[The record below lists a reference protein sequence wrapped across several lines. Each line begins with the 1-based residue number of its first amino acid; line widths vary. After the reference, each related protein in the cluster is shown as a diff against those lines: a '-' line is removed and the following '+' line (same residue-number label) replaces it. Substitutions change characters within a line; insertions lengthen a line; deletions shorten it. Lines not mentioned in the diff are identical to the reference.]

1 MNQVGNVFIKLIS
14 FKGKNLKR
22 LLGNAR
28 QWSFVA
34 DEMRP
39 EKKVLFIYDSD
50 LEDKTNLE
58 IIINILS
65 KNAVVLNLDAGM
77 DYILRQCS

>member
-1 MNQVGNVFIKLIS
+1 MNR
-14 FKGKNLKR
+14 R
-22 LLGNAR
+22 L
-28 QWSFVA
+28 
-34 DEMRP
+34 E